1 LNLGADVR
9 RREFVFLLGSA
20 AVAWPRVAHAQPS
33 GKVHRIGFL
42 WDGPTVFADALEAFR
57 QGLRDLG

>member
-9 RREFVFLLGSA
+9 RREFIILLGSA
-20 AVAWPRVAHAQPS
+20 AVAWPLVARAQPA
-33 GKVHRIGFL
+33 GKLYRIGFL
-42 WDGPTVFADALEAFR
+42 WDGPAVFADALEAFR